1 MAILNASLK
10 HRVLSAY
17 GEPLEFKRGRAKT
30 HVKKVQRKLTVRWR
44 HIIFFFIT
52 LAGIFFGLNKGFL
65 YLISC
70 DDFAVKTIE
79 VTSQRDFV
87 GRDIR
92 ALLDASRFGNL
103 LLLDI
108 GALQDRIEAH
118 RWVKE
123 ARLRKVF
130 PSSLKVELTER
141 EPVALLKNEKGY
153 LVIDPE
159 GAGLELLA
167 AREDADLPLLIDA
180 NHFRQHYQDKIA
192 LAWRCLSAL
201 TPEQRLELE
210 ALDLSRNHCVGAFLR
225 GSAVLFI
232 LGEERFSQ
240 RLAFIRSR
248 LEGLEA
254 LYGPVEYVD
263 LRFDDRIIFK
273 PLPAM
278 ELAAIPNT
286 PQEVN

>member
-1 MAILNASLK
+1 MASLNASLK
-10 HRVLSAY
+10 HHILSAS

-30 HVKKVQRKLTVRWR
+30 RVKKVQRKLTVKWR
-44 HIIFFFIT
+44 HIIFFFVT
-52 LAGIFFGLNKGFL
+52 LAGIFFGLTKGYL
-65 YLISC
+65 YLINC
-70 DDFAVKTIE
+70 DDFTVKTIE
-79 VTSQRDFV
+79 VTCQHDFV

-92 ALLDASRFGNL
+92 ALLDASYFGNL

-108 GALQDRIEAH
+108 GALQDGIEAH

-141 EPVALLKNEKGY
+141 EPVALLKNERGY
-153 LVIDPE
+153 WLIDSE
-159 GAGLELLA
+159 GVGLELLT
-167 AREDADLPLLIDA
+167 AREDADLPLLVDE
-180 NHFRQHYQDKIA
+180 NHFRQHYQEKVA

-201 TPEQRLELE
+201 TPGQRLELE
-210 ALDLSRNHCVGAFLR
+210 ALDLSRSHCVGAFLR
-225 GSAVLFI
+225 SSTVLFI

-240 RLAFIRSR
+240 RLAFIRSH
-248 LEGLEA
+248 LEELEA
-254 LYGPVEYVD
+254 LNGPVEYVD

-278 ELAAIPNT
+278 EMAAIPNT